1 MRTIIKYLKD
11 SVFVILLII
20 GLLIIQALCDLSL
33 PDYTSKIVN
42 VGIQQSGIE
51 DVSPRV
57 IRESELDKLM
67 LFMENDDR
75 RFVRECYELLIK
87 TSLSSDDYDKYVEL
101 YPDLVNEPLYR
112 QKDDLSKE
120 TSEKLDDIFSEP
132 IAVVSSFESGNTE
145 IKNMQNSIISSFP
158 ADRIPLDA
166 DIFQILSV
174 LPEEQLSVI
183 RDKINAGFADIPESL
198 VSQSGISY
206 VTGEY
211 EKIGIDVNRNQNRFI
226 TSTGIK
232 MLSLAFVGGSATVL
246 VAFFASRVAALLAKN
261 LRKDVFSKVVSF
273 SNNEFD
279 KFSTAY

>member
-1 MRTIIKYLKD
+1 MRTIIKYLKG
-11 SVFVILLII
+11 SIMVILLII

-67 LFMENDDR
+67 LFMENDDKK
-75 RFVRECYELLIK
+75 FVRECYELLNK

-120 TSEKLDDIFSEP
+120 TREKLDDIFNEP

-158 ADRIPLDA
+158 ADRIPPDA
-166 DIFQILSV
+166 DIFQVLSV

-183 RDKINAGFADIPESL
+183 RDKINEGFAGIPESL

-206 VTGEY
+206 VKGEY
-211 EKIGIDVNRNQNRFI
+211 ERIGIDVNRNQNRFI

-232 MLSLAFVGGSATVL
+232 MLSLAFC
-246 VAFFASRVAALLAKN
+246 R
-261 LRKDVFSKVVSF
+261 RKCHCTSSF
-273 SNNEFD
+273 LCIKSSSSFG
-279 KFSTAY
+279 